1 MKPKS
6 YRNTKFLND
15 QVNKYGSTELYCP
28 VLECME
34 RIWVTFCL
42 EIIVNLDEAGDER
55 PIGAE
60 GDIRYQLRA
69 RKHNLSTLLLK
80 IAGHNPKYLMGL
92 KAKFHLRQLY
102 QVLE

>member
-1 MKPKS
+1 MTKLTNMAALNCTARYWNVWKGFGLPFVWKSLSALMKPAMSALLGPKETS
-6 YRNTKFLND
+6 
-15 QVNKYGSTELYCP
+15 
-28 VLECME
+28 
-34 RIWVTFCL
+34 
-42 EIIVNLDEAGDER
+42 
-55 PIGAE
+55 
-60 GDIRYQLRA
+60 YQLRA